1 MPELVA
7 SGPDIPVH
15 LLNRLDSGKVVFF
28 CGAGVS
34 ATPGSDLPLFPA
46 LVDHVYQANR
56 VEPNS
61 AEREALDLDEPEA
74 DRRRASFDKAL
85 GLLEG
90 RLGTEALRGTIV
102 RRLSEPPEG
111 DLDVHRALI
120 DLSRHEGGIRL
131 ITTNFDNR
139 FVEAG
144 VPEGSVDAAPK
155 LPVPRAHG
163 WSSLVHL
170 HGRILPADDGSNL
183 VLTAADFGRAYLT
196 EGWAARFVTEVFREF
211 TVVFVGYSLT
221 DPVMGYMVDAFAAER
236 GKGTQF
242 AEAYAFADHNG
253 TPDGE
258 RRARDAW
265 RAKSVTP
272 VLYDASGGDHHRLS
286 ETLVRWAEIRKDP
299 FQARSEIALRGV
311 KQMPAGPD
319 DPIVER
325 VTWALDDPT
334 SAEALAGSSPVV
346 DPNEFGKVRTWLDR
360 FSERGLLNCSVAA
373 SSSWR
378 GGDDPSLVCMVDAGY
393 LGQSPETFD
402 RTRMHLARWISRHLH
417 VPQVLEWVLANG
429 GHMHPGLRRWV
440 RIELAEGKVRIPPRL
455 RLLWTVLLDR
465 RPLDRDR
472 FLWASDHHRS
482 AASDHERRSVEEDL
496 VRDLA
501 PRLEVRPGPAMDRVF
516 RRLGR
521 KGGLADPIENCA
533 HLEVVAGSEYVRDAP
548 TAVLQGESV
557 LARHA
562 VSLTAHLEKALSLST
577 VAGGHLDRSYF
588 LRPSIADHQQNADY
602 ERDRWGHL
610 IDLARD
616 GYLALARVDRARAA
630 NLVSRWV
637 LSPQPLFRR
646 LVLHVLTEDEK
657 ANVRLCRDILLKGRR
672 RGLWDLE
679 LHREVLRFLRLAG
692 SRLPRDLRVEV
703 VRAIHAGP
711 KSQRNLTPALIRR
724 EKALRLHKLA
734 EAGARLDRKSRALA
748 GEVASSPDHREEF
761 LVWRGKAEWLS
772 DDDRPPPS
780 KRYESYR
787 DAMKDFEA
795 EDSDRN
801 ALATFVRQ
809 QPVSA
814 VAAVRRLS
822 KLGKMPLPHWDVFLR
837 GIADIRDGG
846 ELASKQRRSA
856 GRALRHAPD
865 ALFSEASFAAAEFV
879 SLLAANIDGDE
890 EPEFAAIWTRAW
902 KTVGEPTAS
911 SNDFDDP
918 LTASLNHAAGKLAEA
933 ALTRLSKHQRTDGGG
948 LPCAVRSYFDNI
960 ASDSGGGLG
969 RVMLATS
976 LLWLYT
982 IDPAWTEQNLIV
994 RLQPGSAEAQDLWSA
1009 YAWSGTV
1016 GPNLLAAFRDAFL
1029 GVLCGQEGEDLQLKL
1044 TGVFMAICLEAPD
1057 QLPPADV
1064 ERVVNNA
1071 PGRVLE
1077 EILLS
1082 LKRRMRGSENE
1093 RGLIW
1098 RHKVQPWLENYW
1110 PKLLASDT
1118 PATTSLILDM
1128 LPKTGDAFPEAAA
1141 WALPHLRPGADLW
1154 RVASSDVV
1162 EQFPGEVFCLVK
1174 AVVVDSDLESVQRY
1188 HLERALN
1195 RIKQVRPT
1203 LSGDPAF
1210 QRLVRIAAE

>member
-1 MPELVA
+1 MPELVPN
-7 SGPDIPVH
+7 GPDIPVH

-34 ATPGSDLPLFPA
+34 ATSGSDLPLFPT
-46 LVDHVYQANR
+46 LVEHVYQANR

-102 RRLSEPPEG
+102 RRLSAPPEG

-120 DLSRHEGGIRL
+120 DLSRYEGGIRL

-144 VPEGSVDAAPK
+144 APEGAVDAAPK
-155 LPVPRAHG
+155 LPVPKAHG

-170 HGRILPADDGSNL
+170 HGRILPADDGTSL

-196 EGWAARFVTEVFREF
+196 ERWAARFVTEVFREF

-236 GKGTQF
+236 GKGTHF

-272 VLYDASGGDHHRLS
+272 VLYDASGGVHHRLS

-299 FQARSEIALRGV
+299 LQTRSEIALRGV
-311 KQMPAGPD
+311 GQMPAGPD

-334 SAEALAGSSPVV
+334 SARALAGSAPVV

-360 FSERGLLNCSVAA
+360 FSERRLLDCSAVA
-373 SSSWR
+373 SSSW
-378 GGDDPSLVCMVDAGY
+378 GSGDGPSVVRMVDAGY
-393 LGQSPETFD
+393 AGQSPETFD
-402 RTRMHLARWISRHLH
+402 QTRTHLARWIAHHLH

-429 GHMHPGLRRWV
+429 GHMHPGLCRWV
-440 RIELAEGKVRIPPRL
+440 RIELAQGEVPIPARL

-465 RPLDRDR
+465 RPLDRDK
-472 FLWASDHHRS
+472 FLWASDHYRS
-482 AASDHERRSVEEDL
+482 AASDHERLSVEEGI
-496 VRDLA
+496 VRDLT
-501 PRLEVRPGPAMDRVF
+501 PRLDVRPGPALDRAF
-516 RRLGR
+516 QRAHRG
-521 KGGLADPIENCA
+521 GGLAYSIEDCA
-533 HLEVVAGSEYVRDAP
+533 HLEVVAGSERVRDDP
-548 TAVLQGESV
+548 RAVLQGETV

-562 VSLTAHLEKALSLST
+562 VSLTMHLEKALSLSAT
-577 VAGGHLDRSYF
+577 ADGDMERSYL
-588 LRPSIADHQQNADY
+588 LRPSIADHGQNS
-602 ERDRWGHL
+602 ERGRNRWAHL

-616 GYLALARVDRARAA
+616 GYLALACVDRARAD
-630 NLVSRWV
+630 NLLSRWV
-637 LSPQPLFRR
+637 LSSQPLFRR
-646 LVLHVLTEDEK
+646 LALHVLTEDEK
-657 ANVRLCRDILLKGRR
+657 ANIRLSRDILVKGRR

-679 LHREVLRFLRLAG
+679 LHREMLRFLRLAG

-711 KSQRNLTPALIRR
+711 KGWRRLTPDQIRW
-724 EKALRLHKLA
+724 EKALRLCKLA
-734 EAGARLDRKSRALA
+734 ESGARLDRKSRTLA
-748 GEVASSPDHREEF
+748 AEAESSPDHREEF
-761 LVWRGKAEWLS
+761 LIWFGGAEWLS
-772 DDDRPPPS
+772 EDDQPPLG
-780 KRYESYR
+780 KLYESYR
-787 DAMKDFEA
+787 DAMMAFEA
-795 EDSDRN
+795 EDSDPD
-801 ALATFVRQ
+801 ALAMFVRQ
-809 QPVSA
+809 RPVSA

-822 KLGKMPLPHWDVFLR
+822 KRRKVPRPHWSILLR

-846 ELASKQRRSA
+846 ELSSKLRRST
-856 GRALRHAPD
+856 GRALRYAPD
-865 ALFSEASFAAAEFV
+865 ALFSDASWAVAEF
-879 SLLAANIDGDE
+879 LKFLAEDIDGEE
-890 EPEFAAIWTRAW
+890 EPEFAAIWTRTW
-902 KTVGEPTAS
+902 KTVGEPSAG

-933 ALTRLSKHQRTDGGG
+933 ALTRLSKHQTDGSS
-948 LPCAVRSYFDNI
+948 LPCPVKSYFDDI
-960 ASDSGGGLG
+960 AHDPNGRLG

-976 LLWLYT
+976 LLRLHT
-982 IDPAWTEQNLIV
+982 IDPAWTEQNLIE
-994 RLQPGSAEAQDLWSA
+994 RLKPGSVEARDLWSA
-1009 YAWSGTV
+1009 YAWSRTV
-1016 GPNLLAAFRDAFL
+1016 GPNLLAAFKGAFL
-1029 GVLCGQEGEDLQLKL
+1029 EVLCGKEGEDLQQRL

-1057 QLPPADV
+1057 QLAHADV
-1064 ERVVNNA
+1064 ARVVRNAPERV
-1071 PGRVLE
+1071 LL

-1082 LKRRMRGSENE
+1082 IRQRMKGSADE

-1098 RHKVQPWLENYW
+1098 RRRMQPWLEDYW
-1110 PKLLASDT
+1110 PKLLASNT
-1118 PATTSLILDM
+1118 PATASSILDM
-1128 LPKTGDAFPEAAA
+1128 LPSTGDAFPEASV
-1141 WALPHLRPGADLW
+1141 WAMPHLRRGSDLG
-1154 RVASSDVV
+1154 RVALDDVV
-1162 EQFPGEVFCLVK
+1162 EQFPDEVFRILDAIV
-1174 AVVVDSDLESVQRY
+1174 AHSDLEPFQRY
-1188 HLERALN
+1188 QLERALN

-1210 QRLVRIAAE
+1210 HRLARLAAE